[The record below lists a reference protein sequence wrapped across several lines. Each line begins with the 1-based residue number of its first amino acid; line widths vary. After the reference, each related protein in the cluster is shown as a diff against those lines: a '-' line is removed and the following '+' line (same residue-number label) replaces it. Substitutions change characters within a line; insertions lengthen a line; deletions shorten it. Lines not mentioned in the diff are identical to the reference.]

1 MHGQKRIF
9 KSSEVKWAVVKV
21 KLGGKLTTKEIMEKY
36 GIKFYIGLGLPLD
49 HTVDG
54 KIAFLWIV
62 EEQS

>member
-1 MHGQKRIF
+1 M
-9 KSSEVKWAVVKV
+9 KWAVVKV